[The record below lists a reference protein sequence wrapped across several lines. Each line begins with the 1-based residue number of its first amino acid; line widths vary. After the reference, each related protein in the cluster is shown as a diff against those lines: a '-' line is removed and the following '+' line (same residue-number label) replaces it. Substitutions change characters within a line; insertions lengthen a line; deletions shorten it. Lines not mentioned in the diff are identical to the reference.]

1 MSKINESSRTV
12 NVLRNSVVTIIC
24 QCIYFIMG
32 FVCRTV
38 FTKTLGAEYLGI
50 SGLFTNILT
59 ILSFAELG
67 IGSALVYRLYA
78 PLAEKDYEKVNALLA
93 LYKKAYNF
101 IIVIV
106 LVIGVGLIPIIPY
119 VVEAPNVKEN
129 IIGLYM
135 VYLIQTITSY
145 VLVYKKSLFIADQK
159 NYVVDVCTQIFNILM
174 NIFQCIFLVLTH
186 DFILYCV
193 LNIIFNLLNNI
204 VCGCLTKKRY
214 LFLSNKV
221 DKSLYKNDL
230 KGIIRDVKGLLLTKI
245 ASTAFSGTDNI
256 FISAFVGIKYVGI
269 LSNYTLLI
277 NIINSFMNKVFDA
290 VTASLGNLA
299 ITGDNKKTE
308 KVLKKMF
315 FLNVTLYGI
324 VFIEMSVV
332 LPQFVTK
339 IWLSE
344 EYYLPYSI
352 IIVVLIEMILRSI
365 HYPIY
370 ITRNAFGSFSEHKI
384 YFVIAAI
391 LNIVLDFIL
400 VKPLGILGLYIS
412 TIICRGI
419 TYMVDIFVVYK
430 LYLKSS
436 VFNYL
441 GMLIKWLVF
450 LGIML
455 VIAKASTSWIAGFGL
470 INLII
475 KGVLIVIEYMLAFCI
490 LFYKSDECLYFRNLL
505 IKMLK
510 KSRK

>member
-1 MSKINESSRTV
+1 MSKINDSSRTV

-38 FTKTLGAEYLGI
+38 FTKTMGAEYLGV

-78 PLAEKDYEKVNALLA
+78 PLAEQDHEKVNALLA

-101 IIVIV
+101 IIITV
-106 LVIGVGLIPIIPY
+106 LVIGVALIPIIPY
-119 VVEAPNVKEN
+119 VVKAPNVKEN
-129 IIGLYM
+129 IIGLYL
-135 VYLIQTITSY
+135 VYLLQTITSY

-159 NYVVDVCTQIFNILM
+159 NYVVDICTQIFNILM

-193 LNIIFNLLNNI
+193 LSIIFNLLNNI
-204 VCGCLTKKRY
+204 VCAYLAKKRY
-214 LFLSNKV
+214 PFLSNKV
-221 DKSLYKNDL
+221 DKSLYKNEL
-230 KGIIRDVKGLLLTKI
+230 KGIYTDVKGLLLTKI

-256 FISAFVGIKYVGI
+256 FISIFIGIKNVGI

-299 ITGDNKKTE
+299 ISGDNQKTE
-308 KVLKKMF
+308 AVLKKMF

-324 VFIEMSVV
+324 VFIEMAVV

-344 EYYLPYSI
+344 EYYLPYCVI
-352 IIVVLIEMILRSI
+352 LVVLVEMILRSI

-370 ITRNAFGSFSEHKI
+370 ITRNALGSFSEHKI
-384 YFVIAAI
+384 YFVLAAI

-419 TYMVDIFVVYK
+419 TYLVDIIVVYR

-436 VFNYL
+436 VLNYIR
-441 GMLIKWLVF
+441 MLFKWLLYLV
-450 LGIML
+450 IML
-455 VIAKASTSWIAGFGL
+455 TIAKMTTTWIHGVGIVDL
-470 INLII
+470 LL
-475 KGVLIVIEYMLAFCI
+475 KCVLILIEYILGFCL
-490 LFYKSDECLYFRNLL
+490 LFYRTDECLYFRNLL